1 MILWLASCFVVS
13 CGFRFFY
20 MIMSCLGELKVHI
33 SHVMLLL
40 NERKN
45 GMNVSQQILLYSLIS
60 GLESGVN
67 SQPGIC

>member
-40 NERKN
+40 NERRN
-45 GMNVSQQILLYSLIS
+45 GMNVSQQIL
-60 GLESGVN
+60 
-67 SQPGIC
+67 